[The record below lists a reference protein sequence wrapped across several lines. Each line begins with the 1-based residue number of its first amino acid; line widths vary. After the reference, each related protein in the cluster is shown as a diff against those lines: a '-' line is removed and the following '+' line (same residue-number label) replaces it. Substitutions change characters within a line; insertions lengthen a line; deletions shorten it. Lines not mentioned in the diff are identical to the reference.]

1 MGTEAAADLTPRLL
15 SSLRAPSL
23 SSDEPRCPLRSIR
36 ALARD
41 GWRAIEVERGAIPPW
56 GRIKASG
63 TADTMATRI
72 QFENCC
78 EVGVFS
84 KLTNAYCLVAIGGS
98 ENFYST
104 FEAELADVIP
114 VVKTSIAGTRIIGR
128 LCVGNKNG
136 LLLPHNTTDQEL
148 QHLRN
153 CLPDQV
159 VVQRIEERLS
169 ALGNCVAC
177 NDHVALTH
185 TDLDRETEEIIAD
198 VLGVEVFRQ
207 TIAGNIL
214 VGSYCAFSN
223 RGGLVHPHT
232 SIEDLDEL
240 STLLQVPL
248 VAGTVNRGSE
258 VIAAGMTVNDW
269 TAFCGSDTTAT
280 ELSVIESV
288 FKLREAQP
296 SSIVDEMRK
305 SLIDSYV

>member
-1 MGTEAAADLTPRLL
+1 LNTSR
-15 SSLRAPSL
+15 SL
-23 SSDEPRCPLRSIR
+23 SD
-36 ALARD
+36 ALDA
-41 GWRAIEVERGAIPPW
+41 
-56 GRIKASG
+56 
-63 TADTMATRI
+63 
-72 QFENCC
+72 
-78 EVGVFS
+78 
-84 KLTNAYCLVAIGGS
+84 
-98 ENFYST
+98 
-104 FEAELADVIP
+104 
-114 VVKTSIAGTRIIGR
+114 
-128 LCVGNKNG
+128 LCS
-136 LLLPHNTTDQEL
+136 LEL

-153 CLPDQV
+153 SLPDQV

-169 ALGNCVAC
+169 ALGNCISC
-177 NDHVALTH
+177 NDHVALAH
-185 TDLDRETEEIIAD
+185 TDLDKETEELIAD

-214 VGSYCAFSN
+214 VGSYCVFSN

-258 VIAAGMTVNDW
+258 VIAAGLTANDW

-296 SSIVDEMRK
+296 SAIVDEMRK
-305 SLIDSYV
+305 SLVDTYI